1 MSGFSNLA
9 HQNSA
14 RSDHG
19 RSQSVSLARATDVD
33 EFLNA
38 VRGYQFG
45 LLQLDRGSFVG
56 ELIQLQL
63 GAVLL
68 TGAHFARAVVHSG
81 EPPAGKITF
90 AVRMSPTPALW
101 QGRQFGLHELI
112 MGEPG
117 AEIDLVSQADYS
129 TATASFPPKLVEETA
144 ERFGWTLPSR
154 ASTSN
159 LVGIRNEQGRALRAG
174 FHKLFHEAV
183 KGPFDRRAAAWAL
196 SKQEDL
202 LRVLLQC
209 TFNDLIVLKPGH
221 SGERARVLKVALAAI
236 RDDPEDILAVGDL
249 CRIAKASER
258 TMHYA
263 FTERFGIPPAHYM
276 KVHRLNGARNDLC
289 LEPPVKVS
297 DAANKWGFWHLGQFA
312 NDYEKLF
319 GELPSDTLR
328 RRHGCIAD
336 LGLPA

>member
-19 RSQSVSLARATDVD
+19 RSQSVSLARATDID
-33 EFLNA
+33 EFLSA

-45 LLQLDRGSFVG
+45 LLQLDRGPFVG
-56 ELIQLQL
+56 ELIQIQL
-63 GAVLL
+63 GEVLL
-68 TGAHFARAVVHSG
+68 TGAHFTRAVVHSG
-81 EPPAGKITF
+81 KPPGGKITF

-101 QGRQFGLHELI
+101 QGQQFGLHELI

-117 AEIDLVSQADYS
+117 AEVDLVSRPDYGA
-129 TATASFPPKLVEETA
+129 ATVSFPVALVEEAA

-154 ASTSN
+154 VSTSK
-159 LVGIRNEQGRALRAG
+159 LATIRHDQARALRAA
-174 FHKLFHEAV
+174 FNKLFDEAV
-183 KGPFDRRAAAWAL
+183 RRPFDRRAEVWAL
-196 SKQEDL
+196 NKQEDL

-209 TFNDLIVLKPGH
+209 TFNDLTLLKPANG
-221 SGERARVLKVALAAI
+221 GERARVLKAALAAI
-236 RDDPEDILAVGDL
+236 RDGSEDILAIGDL
-249 CRIAKASER
+249 CQIAKASER
-258 TMHYA
+258 TLHYA

-289 LEPPVKVS
+289 SEPPTKVS
-297 DAANKWGFWHLGQFA
+297 DVANKWGFWHLGQFA
-312 NDYEKLF
+312 NDYEHLF
-319 GELPSDTLR
+319 GELPSDTLK
-328 RRHGCIAD
+328 RRHAFAAG